1 MGDRPPKPAEAAP
14 RGLRIGLAVKLAA
27 CLVVTA
33 ASFFALFGALQLR
46 LQRRHSEELILLSAE
61 RISDLIHS
69 GTRYSML
76 HNDRDAVHH
85 SIRNMGA
92 EPGVRRV
99 RLYNEEGRIQY
110 SSDDAEI
117 GRMVDKTAEACYACH
132 AQHVPLQ
139 KLDRPDRA
147 RIFSDPSG
155 RRTLAVIRPIENRP
169 ECANAACH
177 AHPSSR
183 RILGVIDAQLSLENV
198 DSQLAEN
205 QRQIRLS
212 TLVALVL
219 LCLLSVAFTWLV
231 VHRPIKELT
240 RGIQEVAKGD
250 LEHRLPVRSNDELG
264 DLASSFNSMAGEL
277 DQAHQ
282 ELTGWARTLEDRV
295 HEKTTELE
303 KAHRILVSSEKM
315 ASLGKL
321 AATVAHE
328 VNNPLFAMLTYAR
341 LSLKD
346 LDKLESQ
353 DPARK
358 AGIADNLK
366 LIERESRRCGDLM
379 KNLLAFARQSKPQR
393 APNDLNLIV
402 ERAIKLVQHQMALQE
417 IRLRTELPPLPEIQ
431 CDAAKIQQAL
441 LAVLVNAAEVMPK
454 GGSVTVRTG
463 FDAANKS
470 ALIRIRDTGPGIAP
484 DVLPN
489 IFEPFFTTK
498 ENTHRTGLGLA
509 IVKGI
514 IEQHSGTIA
523 VETTLGQGTEFI
535 ISLPAEAPAAAA
547 EPAAAGAAANRTG

>member
-1 MGDRPPKPAEAAP
+1 MGGLPP
-14 RGLRIGLAVKLAA
+14 RFRVGLSVKLAV

-33 ASFFALFGALQLR
+33 ASFFVLFGALQLR

-76 HNDRDAVHH
+76 HNDRDAVHN

-117 GRMVDKTAEACYACH
+117 GRMVDKSAEACYACH
-132 AQHVPLQ
+132 AQDVPLQ

-147 RIFSDPSG
+147 RIFRDPSG
-155 RRTLAVIRPIENRP
+155 QRTLAVIRPIENRT
-169 ECANAACH
+169 ECSNAVCH
-177 AHPSSR
+177 AHPESR

-198 DSQLAEN
+198 DAQLAEN
-205 QRQIRLS
+205 QQQIRLS
-212 TLVALVL
+212 TVVALVL
-219 LCLLSVAFTWLV
+219 VCLLSSAFIWLV

-264 DLASSFNSMAGEL
+264 VLASSFNSMAAEL
-277 DQAHQ
+277 DQAQ
-282 ELTGWARTLEDRV
+282 RELTDWARTLEDRV
-295 HEKTTELE
+295 DQKTTELE
-303 KAHRILVSSEKM
+303 KAHKILLSSEKM

-346 LDKLESQ
+346 LDKLENA

-358 AGIADNLK
+358 AQIADNLK

-393 APNDLNLIV
+393 APNDLNQIV

-417 IRLRTELPPLPEIQ
+417 IRLETALTPMPEIH
-431 CDAAKIQQAL
+431 CDGAKIQQAL
-441 LAVLVNAAEVMPK
+441 LAILVNAAEVMPK
-454 GGSVTVRTG
+454 GGSVCVKTELNQGNKQAVVRV
-463 FDAANKS
+463 
-470 ALIRIRDTGPGIAP
+470 RDTGPGIPAE
-484 DVLPN
+484 VLPN

-498 ENTHRTGLGLA
+498 ENAHRTGLGLA

-514 IEQHSGTIA
+514 VEQHSGVIA
-523 VETTLGQGTEFI
+523 VETKAGEGTEFI
-535 ISLPAEAPAAAA
+535 IALPAEAPVGVK
-547 EPAAAGAAANRTG
+547 ESAAAGVAGNGNA